1 MDDCAAE
8 RRTQNNLATPG
19 PLGRIRRW
27 HRFVPLGHRWIS
39 FLVRT
44 SCFRLICFHATTQTC
59 RFHLSRFAGAK
70 PQRSERFLAVRHKMW
85 PDVAMGDSR
94 WPKINCRSSDSTW
107 MRRSLAS
114 GSRARAS
121 HASRARAGR
130 SRQRQSKWAGSTR
143 RCTRTALVTAPF
155 LFGTIPAFSALPC
168 GYLLFPLG
176 LLPPFK
182 RIQGAPTR
190 RGKPTV
196 AAISNPC
203 PVLAAGTT
211 RGAQGFRPA

>member
-59 RFHLSRFAGAK
+59 RCHLSRFAGAK

-155 LFGTIPAFSALPC
+155 LFGTTSARFPVVICYFRSGCGRRLSPSRAHPRVVENRPSRRFRIPAL
-168 GYLLFPLG
+168 Y
-176 LLPPFK
+176 
-182 RIQGAPTR
+182 
-190 RGKPTV
+190 
-196 AAISNPC
+196 
-203 PVLAAGTT
+203 
-211 RGAQGFRPA
+211 